1 LPATFVHRF
10 DENSSL
16 FRGTKGRYRQSMA
29 TPDDL
34 THSLAWP
41 LTLDRLHDFSSRLL
55 LAIHGIRERDL
66 TRSEPDRWSILN
78 VIAHLSDLDLLTN
91 VRTRMI
97 LSENRPK
104 LPGFDQER
112 FVETVHARDTLAE
125 VLEQFGALRRMNLSL
140 VERLSEHELARDG
153 DHPEYGLMTIRQ
165 LMNRLQRHQERHF
178 QQIETA
184 KNALGLRSSDRPDV
198 SGVVAAHPATASTRS
213 VAPDIRIRDLWRS
226 GVRRAL
232 QVELDAGAQW
242 PGLDYHVPGPEE
254 VYVVAGDFDD
264 GANEYGPGS
273 FLHHPAGSSHSPRTR
288 EGCTLFVF
296 YPEG

>member
-1 LPATFVHRF
+1 MNVAHQLDAVNAVVLTA
-10 DENSSL
+10 SSL
-16 FRGTKGRYRQSMA
+16 YRRAMA

-34 THSLAWP
+34 NHSLTWP
-41 LTLDRLHDFSSRLL
+41 LTLAQLRDFSSRLL
-55 LAIHGIRERDL
+55 LSIHGIAERDL
-66 TRSEPDRWSILN
+66 RRPERAGRWSILN
-78 VIAHLSDLDLLTN
+78 VIAHLSDLEVMTN
-91 VRTRMI
+91 VRIRMI
-97 LSENRPK
+97 LAQDGP

-112 FVETVHARDTLAE
+112 FVEAVHSHDTLA
-125 VLEQFGALRRMNLSL
+125 VILEQFGALRRMNLL
-140 VERLSEHELARDG
+140 FVDRLSDAELARDG
-153 DHPEYGLMTIRQ
+153 DHPEYGVMTIRQ
-165 LMNRLQRHQERHF
+165 LMNRLQRHQERHL
-178 QQIETA
+178 QQIEVA

-198 SGVVAAHPATASTRS
+198 SGVVAAHLSTSTTRDIASG
-213 VAPDIRIRDLWRS
+213 IRIRDLWRS

>member
-1 LPATFVHRF
+1 
-10 DENSSL
+10 
-16 FRGTKGRYRQSMA
+16 MA

-34 THSLAWP
+34 NHSLPWP
-41 LTLDRLHDFSSRLL
+41 LTLAQLHDFSSRLL
-55 LAIHGIRERDL
+55 LSIHGIAAEDLRRPERAG
-66 TRSEPDRWSILN
+66 RWSILN

-91 VRTRMI
+91 VRMRMI
-97 LSENRPK
+97 LADDHPR

-112 FVETVHARDTLAE
+112 FVAAVHEEDTLADL
-125 VLEQFGALRRMNLSL
+125 LEQFGALRRMNLSL
-140 VERLSEHELARDG
+140 VARLSDAELSRTG
-153 DHPEYGLMTIRQ
+153 DHPEYGSMTVRQ
-165 LMNRLQRHQERHF
+165 LINRLQRHEEKHL
-178 QQIETA
+178 QQIDGV
-184 KNALGLRSSDRPDV
+184 KNALGLRSSERPDV
-198 SGVVAAHPATASTRS
+198 SGVVASHPTTSSTRNF
-213 VAPDIRIRDLWRS
+213 APGIRIRDLWRS

-232 QVELDAGAQW
+232 QVELDAGSQW

-264 GANEYGPGS
+264 GANVYGPGS

>member
-1 LPATFVHRF
+1 M
-10 DENSSL
+10 
-16 FRGTKGRYRQSMA
+16 GTKGRYRQSMA

-34 THSLAWP
+34 DHSLAWP

-66 TRSEPDRWSILN
+66 RRSEPDRWSILN

-97 LSENRPK
+97 LSEDKPQ

-153 DHPEYGLMTIRQ
+153 DHPS
-165 LMNRLQRHQERHF
+165 
-178 QQIETA
+178 TA
-184 KNALGLRSSDRPDV
+184 
-198 SGVVAAHPATASTRS
+198 
-213 VAPDIRIRDLWRS
+213 
-226 GVRRAL
+226 
-232 QVELDAGAQW
+232 
-242 PGLDYHVPGPEE
+242 
-254 VYVVAGDFDD
+254 
-264 GANEYGPGS
+264 
-273 FLHHPAGSSHSPRTR
+273 
-288 EGCTLFVF
+288 
-296 YPEG
+296 

>member
-1 LPATFVHRF
+1 MNELAPSDCSLYLPAMPT
-10 DENSSL
+10 S
-16 FRGTKGRYRQSMA
+16 
-29 TPDDL
+29 DDL
-34 THSLAWP
+34 NHGLAWP
-41 LTLDRLHDFSSRLL
+41 LTLAQLHDFSSRLL
-55 LAIHGIRERDL
+55 LAIHGIREQDL
-66 TRSEPDRWSILN
+66 ARSERPGRWSILN

-91 VRTRMI
+91 VRIRKI
-97 LSENRPK
+97 LSEDSPK

-112 FVETVHARDTLAE
+112 FVETVHTKDTLAE

-140 VERLSEHELARDG
+140 VERLSESELARDG
-153 DHPEYGLMTIRQ
+153 DHPEYGVMTIRQ
-165 LMNRLQRHQERHF
+165 LMNRLQRHQERHL
-178 QQIETA
+178 QQIEAA

-198 SGVVAAHPATASTRS
+198 SGVVAAHPSTASTRNF
-213 VAPDIRIRDLWRS
+213 APGIRIRDLWRS

-232 QVELDAGAQW
+232 QVELDAGSQW

-254 VYVVAGDFDD
+254 VYVVSGDFDD